1 MNRKYQRIRQAA
13 KRRAVNRTKRN
24 KEAQIRFEADRIAHQ
39 AQLLKESYAKEIQ
52 EQTFKRPID
61 ISNSTINNLEV
72 LDKKK
77 TVGFNKELFDGGR
90 RES

>member
-13 KRRAVNRTKRN
+13 KRRAVNRTKRK